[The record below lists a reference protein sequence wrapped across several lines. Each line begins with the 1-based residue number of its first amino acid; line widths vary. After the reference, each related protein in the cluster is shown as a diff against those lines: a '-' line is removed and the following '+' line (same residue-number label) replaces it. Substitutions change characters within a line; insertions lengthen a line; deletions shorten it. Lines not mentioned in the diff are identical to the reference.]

1 MNVAASLLLISLLAP
16 TASAFRGLRVD
27 TVGLAGPLAAW
38 LGDPTFPFLQ
48 VATLPPSPAVATGVV
63 QLSLGGVSPTL
74 LSPRHAYASRRPTRS
89 RVRALTR

>member
-1 MNVAASLLLISLLAP
+1 MADVHTCALITDTSVKCFGYNAYGQLGMGDTANRLLP
-16 TASAFRGLRVD
+16 TAVPGL
-27 TVGLAGPLAAW
+27 
-38 LGDPTFPFLQ
+38 
-48 VATLPPSPAVATGVV
+48 TGVV